1 MIVKNVEIVSEPLDD
16 SRVPQRLQL
25 DHSLK
30 VKDVEIVRG
39 ELDDWK
45 LPQR

>member
-25 DHSLK
+25 GHSLI
-30 VKDVEIVRG
+30 VKDVEIVSG
-39 ELDDWK
+39 PLDDWRV
-45 LPQR
+45 PQG